1 MSASEVLLPSEL
13 LPESVQTSIASIV
26 AHNSAQNQDA
36 VKAWVP
42 EPYFESKHAIG
53 LVQLDNGKRIP
64 PTGWSCEYGD
74 GDCDK
79 KENLWLNLSD
89 GMILCGRKNF
99 DGSGGNHHAV
109 MHFET
114 TKYPLAVKLGTITAD
129 GKADVYSY
137 DEDDMVLDP
146 LLRHHLAHFGI
157 DIDAMKKT
165 EQTIAEMEVDHNL
178 SFDFSR
184 ISEGDKE
191 LVPLFGPGYTG
202 LKNIGNTCYLASV
215 IQVLVSI
222 PEFREHFAS
231 PDTRPI
237 PSNFDPS
244 QDLCTQSKKL
254 LKWMADG
261 RYSVPE
267 ITPETIEGS
276 VEADDGQRK
285 GQSQAGIPPRMF
297 KAVIG
302 RDHPEFKT
310 ARQQDA
316 LEFFQYL
323 MEEWKR
329 MNTTIKNGSAGDDGQ
344 RPSPTEMF
352 RFFLQD
358 RLECSSSKKVRYT
371 ERSENVLSLP
381 VPLEAATNIDEVAQ
395 YRAAEKAWK
404 DAGSIE
410 ADKPTETIRPRIP
423 FSACLDAFGGTETI
437 PDFFSSAIGAKTV
450 ANKTVAFTTFPDYLV
465 VHMRRF
471 YIGDNWAP
479 AKLDVFID
487 VPDEINIEH
496 LRRKP
501 GIQDGEG
508 ALPEAPP
515 AAAAIVE
522 ADPTIVVALASMGF
536 PQNRCEKA
544 AIKVNNSDTNAAMEW
559 LFAHME
565 DADIDEPIRPAS
577 GPVATAPVDE
587 TGLAMLLGMGF
598 DRAKCEKALRSTNN
612 NVERATDWIFSHM
625 DDDGSEDVE
634 MSSTSG
640 DKAEQQKEC
649 TDGEGKYELA
659 AFISHSGSSAHCG
672 HYVCHIKKEGRWVLF
687 NDRKVAVSEEPPRQL
702 GYIYF
707 FKRKQ

>member
-1 MSASEVLLPSEL
+1 MSSALERIKELEGQAKVAGHNDRVEKDECVYTFDTAFSDNGLFINMTSFLAFNQEHASEYAKRTGNHLFYRVRRTYKPKEKDNRPDATEVVGDGASPSDEPPKKKHASIRVVEESKPEDSYNEISSVVVAPFDDMSASEVLLPSEL

-267 ITPETIEGS
+267 ITPETIERS
-276 VEADDGQRK
+276 
-285 GQSQAGIPPRMF
+285 
-297 KAVIG
+297 G
-302 RDHPEFKT
+302 R
-310 ARQQDA
+310 ASCR
-316 LEFFQYL
+316 
-323 MEEWKR
+323 
-329 MNTTIKNGSAGDDGQ
+329 
-344 RPSPTEMF
+344 
-352 RFFLQD
+352 
-358 RLECSSSKKVRYT
+358 
-371 ERSENVLSLP
+371 ERV
-381 VPLEAATNIDEVAQ
+381 
-395 YRAAEKAWK
+395 
-404 DAGSIE
+404 
-410 ADKPTETIRPRIP
+410 
-423 FSACLDAFGGTETI
+423 
-437 PDFFSSAIGAKTV
+437 
-450 ANKTVAFTTFPDYLV
+450 
-465 VHMRRF
+465 
-471 YIGDNWAP
+471 
-479 AKLDVFID
+479 
-487 VPDEINIEH
+487 
-496 LRRKP
+496 
-501 GIQDGEG
+501 
-508 ALPEAPP
+508 
-515 AAAAIVE
+515 
-522 ADPTIVVALASMGF
+522 
-536 PQNRCEKA
+536 
-544 AIKVNNSDTNAAMEW
+544 
-559 LFAHME
+559 
-565 DADIDEPIRPAS
+565 
-577 GPVATAPVDE
+577 
-587 TGLAMLLGMGF
+587 
-598 DRAKCEKALRSTNN
+598 
-612 NVERATDWIFSHM
+612 
-625 DDDGSEDVE
+625 
-634 MSSTSG
+634 
-640 DKAEQQKEC
+640 
-649 TDGEGKYELA
+649 
-659 AFISHSGSSAHCG
+659 
-672 HYVCHIKKEGRWVLF
+672 
-687 NDRKVAVSEEPPRQL
+687 
-702 GYIYF
+702 
-707 FKRKQ
+707 